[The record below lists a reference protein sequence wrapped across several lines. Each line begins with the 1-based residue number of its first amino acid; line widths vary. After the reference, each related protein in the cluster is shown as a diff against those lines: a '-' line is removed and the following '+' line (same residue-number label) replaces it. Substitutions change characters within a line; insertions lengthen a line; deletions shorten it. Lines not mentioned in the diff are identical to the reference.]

1 MKESIIQFTMNDKN
15 ECVDHSLPNVSQ
27 VELISMLMNVI
38 LKCKEMSN
46 TMVDTMDQE

>member
-1 MKESIIQFTMNDKN
+1 MKESIIQFTMNESNTVEDY
-15 ECVDHSLPNVSQ
+15 SLPNVSQ
-27 VELISMLMNVI
+27 TELITMLMNVI